1 MNLIGK
7 IIKPSNR
14 NLVKMIY
21 KTELSNDFQTIIPPE
36 IRNKFKISYGDQ
48 IEWIISNNEVKL
60 KFINKVS
67 VNDKL

>member
-1 MNLIGK
+1 M
-7 IIKPSNR
+7 
-14 NLVKMIY
+14 VY
-21 KTELSNDFQTIIPPE
+21 KTELSNDFQTSIPPE